1 MSKIFSAYTN
11 TVRRM
16 IKGYNA
22 ELYNVF
28 CEQNIEEVW
37 ADHDN
42 WDGGIDFY
50 DIVISIPVDFF
61 VQLSKSDAVED
72 IEKTIDGFYSDA
84 MRGSDGSLRINNII
98 LKPQAENI
106 AVFVDN
112 LDDSMWRPGS
122 FRLFISHLSAN
133 KVSASNLKQCLSD
146 YGIDCFVAHEDITPS
161 KEWEIEIEKAL
172 FTMDALCAIVVPDF
186 IKSQWCDQEIG
197 IALGQQKQVFAIN
210 KGAVPYGFFGKYQ
223 ALKSRN
229 KTAQQMAIDVWKAIS
244 NNDKTK
250 PIYLNKLCAFI
261 LNATTTSDAVR
272 FIDILKQCESVDKH
286 MIESVHENYSSNGI
300 LNTPEIINFINPI
313 FQKYGLKTMTLYQ
326 PKTKQKDY
334 EDLPF

>member
-37 ADHDN
+37 THHDN
-42 WDGGIDFY
+42 WNGGMDFY
-50 DIVISIPVDFF
+50 NIVISIPVDFF
-61 VQLSKSDAVED
+61 VQLSKSSIIED
-72 IEKTIDGFYSDA
+72 IEKTIYGFYSDA
-84 MRGSDGSLRINNII
+84 MRGSDESLQINNIF
-98 LKPQAENI
+98 LKPQADNI
-106 AVFVDN
+106 AVLGDN
-112 LDDSMWRPGS
+112 LDDLMWRHGS
-122 FRLFISHLSAN
+122 FRLFISHLSAD
-133 KVSASNLKQCLSD
+133 KVAALNLKQCLSD

-172 FTMDALCAIVVPDF
+172 FTMDALCAIIVPDF
-186 IKSQWCDQEIG
+186 IKSQWCDQEVG
-197 IALGQQKQVFAIN
+197 IALGQQKQVFAID

-229 KTAQQMAIDVWKAIS
+229 KTAQQMAIDVWEAIA
-244 NNDKTK
+244 NNVKTK
-250 PIYLNKLCAFI
+250 PIYLNKLCALI
-261 LNATTTSDAVR
+261 LNATITSDAVR
-272 FIDILKQCESVDKH
+272 FIDILKQCEGVDKH
-286 MIESVHENYSSNGI
+286 MIESVHENYSSNSI
-300 LNTPEIINFINPI
+300 LNTPEVINSINPI
-313 FQKYGLKTMTLYQ
+313 FQKYGLKTLTLYI
-326 PKTKQKDY
+326 PKTRQNDY